1 MGRPSTP
8 ILQRKGIVDEA
19 LAMIDESGLEKF
31 SMPALARRLG
41 VKTASLYYHFTDKS
55 ELLSGV
61 ARAVIR
67 QAEPPNFAQDD
78 DWANWMVE
86 MAIGYRR
93 AVMAHPHAAAVLV
106 SHTPRR
112 LIASL
117 YEKGATILS
126 NAGIPQELVLLL
138 LDGVESL
145 ATASALMGT
154 VSGTDTDD
162 LGFGHLDEDKYPT
175 LRSILDHS
183 FRDSEDF
190 LREQARS
197 FIVGTMARAGL
208 ESGEL
213 FRVG

>member
-8 ILQRKGIVDEA
+8 ILQREGVVDEA
-19 LAMIDESGLEKF
+19 LAMIDESGLENF

-41 VKTASLYYHFTDKS
+41 VKTASLYYHFEDKS
-55 ELLSGV
+55 ALLSGV
-61 ARAVIR
+61 ARTVIR
-67 QAEPPNFAQDD
+67 QAEPPRYSHDD
-78 DWANWMVE
+78 DWANWTVE

-93 AVMAHPHAAAVLV
+93 AILAHPNAAAVLV

-126 NAGIPQELVLLL
+126 NAGIPHELILLL

-154 VSGTDTDD
+154 VSGTDTED
-162 LGFGHLDEDKYPT
+162 LGFGRLDREKHPT
-175 LRSILDHS
+175 LTSILDRS

-197 FIVGTMARAGL
+197 FIFGAMSRAGL
-208 ESGEL
+208 DTADL
-213 FRVG
+213 FRDS